1 VTSGTMSPSRQIAIG
16 MGYVATEFSI
26 VGTEIFI
33 EVREKS
39 IKAKV
44 VALPFYKV

>member
-1 VTSGTMSPSRQIAIG
+1 

-26 VGTEIFI
+26 VGSEIFI
-33 EVREKS
+33 EVREKN

-44 VALPFYKV
+44 VALPFYKE

>member
-1 VTSGTMSPSRQIAIG
+1 